1 MNAPLITR
9 RLALAVGWL
18 LLGAGC
24 ATTAP
29 TLNVTDTQPTHDGLY
44 PIENIRIDAAWARPD
59 FDLSPYRRIML
70 DSAGIQYRPARRT
83 AHGGHGDQA
92 FPLDERQKARLGQE
106 LRRAFETELAKS
118 ERFELTDTPAPD
130 VLMIRGSLY
139 DVVSHVPP
147 ETAGR
152 SAIYLRSVG
161 EATLIIELIDSM
173 SNTVLVRAVDRR
185 AAERDGPPT
194 ASNSASNWQEVRL
207 LAQYWARSL
216 RTGLYELSDRLTLE

>member
-1 MNAPLITR
+1 MNAPTIAKR
-9 RLALAVGWL
+9 VALAVGWL

-24 ATTAP
+24 ATSAP
-29 TLNVTDTQPTHDGLY
+29 TLTVSDTQPTHDGLY
-44 PIENIRIDAAWARPD
+44 PIDNISIDAAWARPD

-70 DSAGIQYRPARRT
+70 DAAGIQYRPASRS
-83 AHGGHGDQA
+83 AHSDQGDQA
-92 FPLDERQKARLGQE
+92 FPLSEAQKARLGRE
-106 LRRAFETELAKS
+106 LRHAFETELAKS
-118 ERFELTDTPAPD
+118 ERFELTDAPAPD

-161 EATLIIELIDSM
+161 EATLVIELVDSI
-173 SNTVLVRAVDRR
+173 SNTVLVRAIDRR
-185 AAERDGPPT
+185 AAERHGQPT
-194 ASNSASNWQEVRL
+194 PSNSVSNWREVRV

-216 RTGLYELSDRLTLE
+216 RTGLYALSDRLTLE